1 MFWNKKNKENSTS
14 ELNEKKD
21 KKTTYSERSCW
32 IYLSEKYNEI
42 LFVPIGNTSEWTFRE
57 LDKVII
63 KEWPLKIGE
72 LQKCVNITLDN
83 FEQNAIEIE
92 NNNDNWFSFKNSKA
106 KTQKSFNSDYIV
118 FQLKTD
124 FTREYADGEVER
136 FNVKS
141 SPREWEK
148 DRHYIIGTAHLID
161 TDIAQ
166 LILDINN
173 DCEKIRKN
181 KSA

>member
-1 MFWNKKNKENSTS
+1 MFWNQKKKENPTS
-14 ELNEKKD
+14 ELNEKSEQ
-21 KKTTYSERSCW
+21 KTPYSEKSCW
-32 IYLSEKYNEI
+32 IYLSEKYKEI
-42 LFVPIGNTSEWTFRE
+42 LFVPIGIMTEWTFRE
-57 LDKVII
+57 LDNVIV

-83 FEQNAIEIE
+83 FKQNVTEIE

-106 KTQKSFNSDYIV
+106 KSQRSFNEDYIQ

-124 FTREYADGEVER
+124 FSREYADGEVER

-141 SPREWEK
+141 SPRPWDK
-148 DRHYIIGTAHLID
+148 DRHYIIGTAHLVD

-166 LILDINN
+166 LILDINK
-173 DCEKIRKN
+173 DCQKIRN
-181 KSA
+181 NNCA

>member
-1 MFWNKKNKENSTS
+1 MFWKKNKKEDSTS
-14 ELNEKKD
+14 ELKENNENSS
-21 KKTTYSERSCW
+21 TYSERSCW

-42 LFVPIGNTSEWTFRE
+42 LFVPIGNISEWRFRE
-57 LDKVII
+57 LDKVIVR
-63 KEWPLKIGE
+63 EWPLKIGE
-72 LQKCVNITLDN
+72 LQDCVNLTLDN
-83 FEQNAIEIE
+83 FEQIVSEIE
-92 NNNDNWFSFKNSKA
+92 NNNENWFSFKNSKA

-124 FTREYADGEVER
+124 FSREYADGEVER

-141 SPREWEK
+141 SPRKWEK
-148 DRHYIIGTAHLID
+148 DRHYIMGTAHLTD

-166 LILDINN
+166 LILDINK
-173 DCEKIRKN
+173 DCQKIRNN